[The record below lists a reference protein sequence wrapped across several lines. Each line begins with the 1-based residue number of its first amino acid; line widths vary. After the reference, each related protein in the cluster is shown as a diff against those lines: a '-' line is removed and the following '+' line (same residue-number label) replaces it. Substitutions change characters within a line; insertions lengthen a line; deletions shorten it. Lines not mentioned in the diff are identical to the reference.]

1 MRHVPYVHGAH
12 RRPARSETRVPDEE
26 TKRGE
31 VRSRR
36 VFFAIRVGFR
46 VKRRGEE
53 MRDSKRAAF
62 ARRFRA

>member
-1 MRHVPYVHGAH
+1 MSTAHIADPPVPKRAY
-12 RRPARSETRVPDEE
+12 PTRKRNEERFDPDA
-26 TKRGE
+26 
-31 VRSRR
+31 